1 MIELSESAQELLEQ
15 LWIDTQEEGQAGL
28 IAEGQPPESVDELVR
43 LGLVEHLGPQGEA
56 LTLTAQGL
64 PEAAQAV
71 RRHRLAERL
80 LTDVLSTP
88 EALMD
93 EQACRFEHVLVDGVD
108 ESICTLLGHPRFC
121 PHGKP
126 IPLGPCCERMQES
139 AERVIAPVCDLQP
152 GQSGQIA
159 YLRMDEPKR
168 LQKLMAMGILPGV
181 PISLLRRFP
190 SYVFEAGY
198 SQFAVDRDIA
208 ADIFVRLTQDSA
220 GKTIRNGA
228 RVASS

>member
-1 MIELSESAQELLEQ
+1 MTLSESAQELLEQ
-15 LWIDTQEEGQAGL
+15 LWIETQEEGQAGV
-28 IAEGQPPESVDELVR
+28 AADAYPPESIDELLR
-43 LGLVEHLGPQGEA
+43 QDLVEQGFAGQGGE
-56 LTLTAQGL
+56 LTLTPLGL

-93 EQACRFEHVLVDGVD
+93 EQACRFEHVLVDGVQ

-139 AERVIAPVCDLQP
+139 AERLIAPVCDLQP
-152 GQSGQIA
+152 GQGGQIA
-159 YLRMDEPKR
+159 YLRMDDPKR
-168 LQKLMAMGILPGV
+168 LQKLMAMGVLPGV
-181 PISLLRRFP
+181 PIRLLRRFP

-198 SQFAVDRDIA
+198 SQFAVDKEIA
-208 ADIFVRLTQDSA
+208 ADIFVRLT
-220 GKTIRNGA
+220 G
-228 RVASS
+228 SSG

>member
-1 MIELSESAQELLEQ
+1 MRSLSESAQELLEQ
-15 LWIDTQEEGQAGL
+15 LWIDTQEGGHEGVPT
-28 IAEGQPPESVDELVR
+28 EGYSSESVDELVGE
-43 LGLVEHLGPQGEA
+43 GLVERDHASQDPTKDGHRV
-56 LTLTAQGL
+56 TLTTEGL

-93 EQACRFEHVLVDGVD
+93 EHACRFEHVLVDGVD

-126 IPLGPCCERMQES
+126 IPMGACCERMQES
-139 AERVIAPVCDLQP
+139 AERLIAPVCDLQP
-152 GQSGQIA
+152 GEGGQIA
-159 YLRMDEPKR
+159 YLRMDRPKH

-181 PISLLRRFP
+181 SIRLLRRSP
-190 SYVFEAGY
+190 SYVFEAGF

-208 ADIFVRLTQDSA
+208 ADIFVRLM
-220 GKTIRNGA
+220 KP
-228 RVASS
+228 SS

>member
-1 MIELSESAQELLEQ
+1 M
-15 LWIDTQEEGQAGL
+15 
-28 IAEGQPPESVDELVR
+28 
-43 LGLVEHLGPQGEA
+43 
-56 LTLTAQGL
+56 
-64 PEAAQAV
+64 

-93 EQACRFEHVLVDGVD
+93 EQACRFEHVLVDGVA
-108 ESICTLLGHPRFC
+108 ESICTLLGHPGFC

-126 IPLGPCCERMQES
+126 IPLGECCERMQES

-152 GQSGQIA
+152 GQGGHIA

-190 SYVFEAGY
+190 SFVFEAGF
-198 SQFAVDRDIA
+198 SQFAVDKDIA
-208 ADIFVRLTQDSA
+208 ADIFVRLTQESA
-220 GKTIRNGA
+220 ASGLVVASDALRNGV
-228 RVASS
+228 RVVST

>member
-1 MIELSESAQELLEQ
+1 MAKLSESAQELLEQ
-15 LWIDTQEEGQAGL
+15 LWIDTQEEDKASVVT
-28 IAEGQPPESVDELVR
+28 EDQPPEAVDELVK
-43 LGLVEHLGPQGEA
+43 LGLIERGDG
-56 LTLTAQGL
+56 LTLTALGL

-88 EALMD
+88 ESLMD
-93 EQACRFEHVLVDGVD
+93 ERACRFEHALVDDVAD
-108 ESICTLLGHPRFC
+108 SICTLLGHPRFC

-126 IPLGPCCERMQES
+126 IPLGKCCERMQES

-152 GQSGQIA
+152 GQGGHIA

-168 LQKLMAMGILPGV
+168 LHKLMAMGILPGV
-181 PISLLRRFP
+181 PISLLRRSP
-190 SYVFEAGY
+190 SYVFEAGF

-208 ADIFVRLTQDSA
+208 ADIYVRLAQEP
-220 GKTIRNGA
+220 
-228 RVASS
+228 VASGTDVAT

>member
-1 MIELSESAQELLEQ
+1 M
-15 LWIDTQEEGQAGL
+15 WIDTQEEGKASL
-28 IAEGQPPESVDELVR
+28 IAEDHLSEAVDELVR
-43 LGLVEHLGPQGEA
+43 QGFVEQGDGLI
-56 LTLTAQGL
+56 LTALGL
-64 PEAAQAV
+64 PEAARAV

-80 LTDVLSTP
+80 LIDVLSTP

-93 EQACRFEHVLVDGVD
+93 ERACRFEHVLVDGVD

-126 IPLGPCCERMQES
+126 IPRGECCQRMQES
-139 AERVIAPVCDLQP
+139 VERVIAPVCDLQP
-152 GQSGQIA
+152 GQGGYIA

-190 SYVFEAGY
+190 SFVFEAGF
-198 SQFAVDRDIA
+198 SQFAVDKDIA
-208 ADIFVRLTQDSA
+208 ADIFVRLTQ
-220 GKTIRNGA
+220 KTALSGLDVTGDALLSGVRA
-228 RVASS
+228 VSR

>member
-1 MIELSESAQELLEQ
+1 MTTLSEGAQELLEQ
-15 LWIDTQEEGQAGL
+15 LWIETQEEGEAGV
-28 IAEGQPPESVDELVR
+28 ETKGYPSESVDELLRQGMVER
-43 LGLVEHLGPQGEA
+43 GLTGPGDRV
-56 LTLTAQGL
+56 TLTAQGL

-126 IPLGPCCERMQES
+126 IPPGPCCERMQES
-139 AERVIAPVCDLQP
+139 TERLIAPVCDLKP
-152 GQSGQIA
+152 GQGGQIA
-159 YLRMDEPKR
+159 YLRMDEPRR

-181 PISLLRRFP
+181 QINLLRRFP
-190 SYVFEAGY
+190 SYVFEAGF
-198 SQFAVDRDIA
+198 SQFAVDKEIA
-208 ADIFVRLTQDSA
+208 ADIFVR
-220 GKTIRNGA
+220 RNL
-228 RVASS
+228 SSD